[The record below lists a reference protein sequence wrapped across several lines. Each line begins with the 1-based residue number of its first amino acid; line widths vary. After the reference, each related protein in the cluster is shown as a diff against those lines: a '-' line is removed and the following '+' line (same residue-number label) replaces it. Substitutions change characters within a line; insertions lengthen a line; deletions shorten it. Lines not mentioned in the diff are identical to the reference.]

1 MINGLWFQQLLEIA
15 LIFRT
20 IKTRDVDFSLK
31 FPVIQETN
39 YGLAHIFAALCII
52 LPHWKISLIKNWE
65 MLGTEVLKEWQL

>member
-39 YGLAHIFAALCII
+39 YGLAHIFAALHYSPTLENI
-52 LPHWKISLIKNWE
+52 LNEKLRNV
-65 MLGTEVLKEWQL
+65 GD